1 MKKFNSKSCEEIMT
15 TVYKPIEFVVDN
27 LLAQGLY
34 ILAGAPK
41 VGKSWLALDMCLSIA
56 KGEKVLGQQTTQGTA
71 LYLCL
76 EDSYVRI
83 QNRLY
88 EITDEPAERLHF
100 VIMSESIGNGL
111 EEEIENFKNEHY
123 DLKVVFID
131 TLQMVRNESESGYG
145 TDYKE
150 LSVLKA
156 LADKLGIA
164 IVLVH
169 HTRKCSDGDPFN
181 MISGSTGLSG
191 CVDGSMVLIESK
203 RGSRKA
209 KLYCVGR
216 DIENQEINVVFERS
230 RWKVSDE
237 IKNIEPDYF
246 SFAVHD
252 FMVTQKKF
260 KGSAT
265 ELAEKLSA
273 LLDKEVFSNRVKK
286 DLIQHAY
293 ELLDYGV
300 TFESKRSNGQRIIIL
315 NYDMKSDSS
324 DGRNL
329 MPKECENADP
339 AVTCGNSEML
349 ENPLNTLFGIDD
361 SEVDAEKSAVTV
373 CNPTDPVDIVTD
385 TDDNA
390 KVYEVKLM
398 SLDEVL
404 HMSANKIR
412 SQLANK
418 GIDIPPLETQSKAT

>member
-1 MKKFNSKSCEEIMT
+1 MKELKMYSSEYIMNT
-15 TVYKPIEFVVDN
+15 PMKPIEYCVDG
-27 LLAQGLY
+27 LISQGLFV
-34 ILAGAPK
+34 LAGAPK

-56 KGEKVLGQQTTQGTA
+56 KGEKVLGKETLCGHA
-71 LYLCL
+71 VYLSL
-76 EDSYVRI
+76 EDSLIRL

-88 EITDEPAERLHF
+88 ELTDEPSDNLNFA
-100 VIMSESIGNGL
+100 IMAESISNGL
-111 EEEIENFKNEHY
+111 PEQIEYCRKRFD
-123 DLKVVFID
+123 DLKIVVID
-131 TLQMVRNESESGYG
+131 TLQKVRNESESSYSS
-145 TDYKE
+145 DYKE
-150 LSVLKA
+150 LSVLKS

-169 HTRKCSDGDPFN
+169 HTRKCSDSDPFN

-216 DIENQEINVVFERS
+216 DIENQEINVVFENS
-230 RWKVSDE
+230 RWKVSDD
-237 IKNIEPDYF
+237 IKNVKPNYF

-252 FMVTQKKF
+252 FMVTQKTF

-265 ELAEKLSA
+265 QLAEKLSA
-273 LLDKEVFSNRVKK
+273 LLYKEVFSNRVKK

-293 ELLDYGV
+293 DLQDYGV
-300 TFESKRSNGQRIIIL
+300 AFESKRSNGQRIIIL
-315 NYDMKSDSS
+315 NYDPKSDSS

-329 MPKECENADP
+329 MAEVCENADP
-339 AVTCGNSEML
+339 AVPVDNSEML
-349 ENPLNTLFGIDD
+349 EKPLNTLLAIDE
-361 SEVDAEKSAVTV
+361 SEVEAEKSAVTV
-373 CNPTDPVDIVTD
+373 CDSADPVDDVTD
-385 TDDNA
+385 PAANE
-390 KVYEVKLM
+390 VYEIELM

-418 GIDIPPLETQSKAT
+418 GIEIPPFETQRKAT

>member
-1 MKKFNSKSCEEIMT
+1 MKKFDSKSCEEIMT
-15 TVYKPIEFVVDN
+15 TVYKPIKYVVDG
-27 LLAQGLY
+27 LIAQGLY

-56 KGEKVLGQQTTQGTA
+56 KGEKVLGQETTQGTA

-76 EDSYVRI
+76 EDSFQRI

-88 EITDEPAERLHF
+88 ELTDEPVENLHF
-100 VIMSESIGNGL
+100 VILSDTIGKGL
-111 EEEIENFKNEHY
+111 EEQIEQFKSEHS

-131 TLQMVRNESESGYG
+131 TLQMIRSETDSNYG
-145 TDYKE
+145 SDYKE
-150 LSVLKA
+150 LSILKS
-156 LADKLGIA
+156 LADKLEVA
-164 IVLVH
+164 IVVVH
-169 HTRKCSDGDPFN
+169 HTRKCSDSDPFN

-216 DIENQEINVVFERS
+216 DIENQEINVVFESS

-246 SFAVHD
+246 PFAVHD

-273 LLDKEVFSNRVKK
+273 LLDKEMFSNRVKK

-349 ENPLNTLFGIDD
+349 EKPLNTLLAIDEY
-361 SEVDAEKSAVTV
+361 EVEAEKSAVTV
-373 CNPTDPVDIVTD
+373 CDSADPVDDVTD
-385 TDDNA
+385 PAANE
-390 KVYEVKLM
+390 VYEIELM

-418 GIDIPPLETQSKAT
+418 GIEIPPFETQRKAT

>member
-88 EITDEPAERLHF
+88 EITDVPAERLHF

-131 TLQMVRNESESGYG
+131 TLQKVRNESESGYG

-150 LSVLKA
+150 LSVMKA
-156 LADKLGIA
+156 LADKLEIT
-164 IVLVH
+164 IVVVH
-169 HTRKCSDGDPFN
+169 HTRKCADSDPFN

-203 RGSRKA
+203 RGSRTA
-209 KLYCVGR
+209 KLHCVGR
-216 DIENQEINVVFERS
+216 DIENAEINLQFD
-230 RWKVSDE
+230 SDL
-237 IKNIEPDYF
+237 
-246 SFAVHD
+246 
-252 FMVTQKKF
+252 KKW
-260 KGSAT
+260 
-265 ELAEKLSA
+265 
-273 LLDKEVFSNRVKK
+273 
-286 DLIQHAY
+286 
-293 ELLDYGV
+293 
-300 TFESKRSNGQRIIIL
+300 
-315 NYDMKSDSS
+315 
-324 DGRNL
+324 
-329 MPKECENADP
+329 
-339 AVTCGNSEML
+339 
-349 ENPLNTLFGIDD
+349 
-361 SEVDAEKSAVTV
+361 
-373 CNPTDPVDIVTD
+373 IVTD
-385 TDDNA
+385 EPSDCKSKDNIFLA
-390 KVYEVKLM
+390 ALYVYL
-398 SLDEVL
+398 
-404 HMSANKIR
+404 KIGR
-412 SQLANK
+412 AHV
-418 GIDIPPLETQSKAT
+418 

>member
-1 MKKFNSKSCEEIMT
+1 MKELKMYSSEYIMNT
-15 TVYKPIEFVVDN
+15 PMKPIEYCVDG
-27 LLAQGLY
+27 LISQGLFV
-34 ILAGAPK
+34 LAGAPK

-56 KGEKVLGQQTTQGTA
+56 KGEKVLGKETLCGHA
-71 LYLCL
+71 VYLSL
-76 EDSYVRI
+76 EDSLIRL

-88 EITDEPAERLHF
+88 ELTDEPSDNLNFA
-100 VIMSESIGNGL
+100 IMAESISNGL
-111 EEEIENFKNEHY
+111 PEQIEYCRKRFD
-123 DLKVVFID
+123 DLKIVVID
-131 TLQMVRNESESGYG
+131 TLQKVRNESESSYSS
-145 TDYKE
+145 DYKE
-150 LSVLKA
+150 LSVLKS

-169 HTRKCSDGDPFN
+169 HTRKCSDSDPFN

-216 DIENQEINVVFERS
+216 DIENQEINVVFESS

-237 IKNIEPDYF
+237 NKNIEPDYF

-273 LLDKEVFSNRVKK
+273 LLHKEVFSNRVKK

-329 MPKECENADP
+329 MPEVCENADP

-349 ENPLNTLFGIDD
+349 EKPLNTLLAIDEY
-361 SEVDAEKSAVTV
+361 EVEAEKSAVTV
-373 CNPTDPVDIVTD
+373 CDSADPVDDVTD
-385 TDDNA
+385 PAANE
-390 KVYEVKLM
+390 VYEIELM

-418 GIDIPPLETQSKAT
+418 GIEIPPFETQRKAT

>member
-15 TVYKPIEFVVDN
+15 TVYRPIEFVVDN

-56 KGEKVLGQQTTQGTA
+56 KGEKVLGKETSCGHVV
-71 LYLCL
+71 YLSL
-76 EDSYVRI
+76 EDSLIRL

-88 EITDEPAERLHF
+88 ELTDEPSDNLHF
-100 VIMSESIGNGL
+100 AIMAESMSNGL
-111 EEEIENFKNEHY
+111 PEQIEYCRKRFD
-123 DLKVVFID
+123 DLKIVVID
-131 TLQMVRNESESGYG
+131 TLQKVRNESESGYSS
-145 TDYKE
+145 DYKE
-150 LSVLKA
+150 LSVLKS
-156 LADKLGIA
+156 LADKLGVA

-169 HTRKCSDGDPFN
+169 HTRKCSDSDPFN

-203 RGSRKA
+203 RGSRTA
-209 KLYCVGR
+209 KLHCVGR
-216 DIENQEINVVFERS
+216 DIENQEINVVFESS

-252 FMVTQKKF
+252 FMVTQKTF

-293 ELLDYGV
+293 ELLNYGV

-329 MPKECENADP
+329 MPEVCENADP

-349 ENPLNTLFGIDD
+349 EKPLNTLLAIDEY
-361 SEVDAEKSAVTV
+361 EVEAEKSAVTV
-373 CNPTDPVDIVTD
+373 CDSADPVDDVTD
-385 TDDNA
+385 PAANE
-390 KVYEVKLM
+390 VYEIELM

-418 GIDIPPLETQSKAT
+418 GIEIPPFETQRKAT

>member
-1 MKKFNSKSCEEIMT
+1 MKELKMYSSEYIMNT
-15 TVYKPIEFVVDN
+15 PMKPIEYCVDG
-27 LLAQGLY
+27 LISQGLFV
-34 ILAGAPK
+34 LAGAPK

-56 KGEKVLGQQTTQGTA
+56 KGEKVLGKETLCGHA
-71 LYLCL
+71 VYLSL
-76 EDSYVRI
+76 EDSLIRL

-88 EITDEPAERLHF
+88 ELTDEPSDNLNFA
-100 VIMSESIGNGL
+100 IMAESISNGL
-111 EEEIENFKNEHY
+111 PEQIEYCRKRFD
-123 DLKVVFID
+123 DLKIVFID
-131 TLQMVRNESESGYG
+131 TLQMVRNESESSYSS
-145 TDYKE
+145 DYKE
-150 LSVLKA
+150 LSVMKA

-169 HTRKCSDGDPFN
+169 HTRKCSDSDPFN

-209 KLYCVGR
+209 KLHCVGR
-216 DIENQEINVVFERS
+216 DIENQEINVVFESS
-230 RWKVSDE
+230 RWKVSDD
-237 IKNIEPDYF
+237 IKNVKPDYF

-252 FMVTQKKF
+252 FMVTQKTF

-265 ELAEKLSA
+265 QLAEKLSA
-273 LLDKEVFSNRVKK
+273 LLHKEVFSNRVKK

-329 MPKECENADP
+329 MPEVCENAAP
-339 AVTCGNSEML
+339 AVPVENSETL
-349 ENPLNTLFGIDD
+349 ENPLNTLLAIGK
-361 SEVDAEKSAVTV
+361 SEVDAERSAVTV

-404 HMSANKIR
+404 HMSAIK
-412 SQLANK
+412 
-418 GIDIPPLETQSKAT
+418 

>member
-1 MKKFNSKSCEEIMT
+1 MKELKIYSSEYIMNT
-15 TVYKPIEFVVDN
+15 PMKPIEYCVDG
-27 LLAQGLY
+27 LISQGLFV
-34 ILAGAPK
+34 LAGAPK

-56 KGEKVLGQQTTQGTA
+56 KGEKVLGKETLCGHA
-71 LYLCL
+71 VYLSL
-76 EDSYVRI
+76 EDSLIRL

-88 EITDEPAERLHF
+88 ELTGEPSDNLNFA
-100 VIMSESIGNGL
+100 IMAESISNGL
-111 EEEIENFKNEHY
+111 PEQIEYCRKRFD
-123 DLKVVFID
+123 DLKIVFID
-131 TLQMVRNESESGYG
+131 TLQMVRNESELSYG
-145 TDYKE
+145 SDYKE
-150 LSVLKA
+150 LSVLKS

-216 DIENQEINVVFERS
+216 DIENQEINVVFESS

-246 SFAVHD
+246 PFAVHD

-273 LLDKEVFSNRVKK
+273 LLHKEVFSNRVKK

-329 MPKECENADP
+329 MPEVCENAAP
-339 AVTCGNSEML
+339 AVPVENSETL
-349 ENPLNTLFGIDD
+349 ENPLNTLLAIGK
-361 SEVDAEKSAVTV
+361 SEVDAERSAVTV

-418 GIDIPPLETQSKAT
+418 GIDIPPLETQSKAM